1 VRFVCSRPRPALA
14 ISNSFRSSEAATRVG
29 RRLAVIEEPQIIWLC
44 PMCRKPVQGHRAY
57 VAALEGE
64 YQGGVEHTDDQVW
77 LRPVRFHQGHFMP
90 RIRGKIYLRED
101 DRDVR
106 EAEPAASVIDVIRKA
121 YEALG
126 QGELEPLAAL
136 MDDDVEWSGRRS
148 GVRFWRPPP
157 S

>member
-1 VRFVCSRPRPALA
+1 ML
-14 ISNSFRSSEAATRVG
+14 
-29 RRLAVIEEPQIIWLC
+29 
-44 PMCRKPVQGHRAY
+44 
-57 VAALEGE
+57 
-64 YQGGVEHTDDQVW
+64 
-77 LRPVRFHQGHFMP
+77 

-126 QGELEPLAAL
+126 QGELEPLVAL

>member
-1 VRFVCSRPRPALA
+1 MTDRTSIHGRG
-14 ISNSFRSSEAATRVG
+14 SSEEATKVR
-29 RRLAVIEEPQIIWLC
+29 RRLAVTEEPQIIWLC

-57 VAALEGE
+57 VEALEGE

-90 RIRGKIYLRED
+90 RIRGKIFLRED

-106 EAEPAASVIDVIRKA
+106 EAEPAAPLIDVIRKA

-126 QGELEPLAAL
+126 QGELEPLVGL
-136 MDDDVEWSGRRS
+136 MDDDVEWSGKRS